1 MIAQAHYMTRR
12 YFAFDQPV
20 GIRAPAE

>member
-12 YFAFDQPV
+12 YLAFNDPV
-20 GIRAPAE
+20 RIRAPAE